1 MKDLVSKQGEVNEII
16 DDGNHFIDD
25 EALPDTQRKKV
36 HEKMVILHDDWNK
49 LANLTSGKQQ
59 RLVWGVAVVQMKRRM
74 HVKPYAQVECLE
86 HEVPCTKLSTIS
98 PTCWIRLITV
108 YGIVEICWQ
117 LKQQQLTSPNS
128 THHCAQTLPTYWAQR
143 WASVGRKRDVVG
155 TIVGIVCTGLNT
167 IICRR

>member
-74 HVKPYAQVECLE
+74 HVNPYA
-86 HEVPCTKLSTIS
+86 
-98 PTCWIRLITV
+98 
-108 YGIVEICWQ
+108 
-117 LKQQQLTSPNS
+117 
-128 THHCAQTLPTYWAQR
+128 
-143 WASVGRKRDVVG
+143 
-155 TIVGIVCTGLNT
+155 
-167 IICRR
+167 